1 MNNYNVM
8 YRISCKRIEK
18 AIAILFLA
26 SSLQTTAFSQ
36 TFTLK
41 SKDLGGQISNAQM
54 LNAFGCNGENKSPQ
68 LEWSNAP
75 AGTKS
80 FAVTMYDV
88 DAPTGSGYWHWVVYN
103 IPATTGE
110 LKQDA
115 GNVSKK
121 LLPVGA
127 IQGNSD
133 FGVPGYGGPCPPVGD
148 RPHAYI
154 FTVYALSVD
163 ELPIDKL
170 STAPNTGF
178 VLNGNLLAKASL
190 IVYSKR

>member
-1 MNNYNVM
+1 MNNHKLKQVLRM
-8 YRISCKRIEK
+8 KQIKRT
-18 AIAILFLA
+18 IAILFFAGCLHG
-26 SSLQTTAFSQ
+26 TAFSQ

-41 SKDLGGQISNAQM
+41 SKDLGGQITNAQM
-54 LNAFGCNGENKSPQ
+54 LNSFGCIGENKSPQ

-75 AGTKS
+75 AAAKS
-80 FAVTMYDV
+80 FAVTMYDM

-103 IPATTGE
+103 IPATTTD

-115 GNVSKK
+115 GNVKK
-121 LLPVGA
+121 QLLPEGA

-148 RPHAYI
+148 RPHAYL

-163 ELPIDKL
+163 KLPIDKN

-178 VLNGNLLAKASL
+178 VLNGNLLSKASL